1 MKVKVYRGAAAI
13 GGTCIE
19 LKANNA
25 KTLWLDLGLPLSDKK
40 PDISY
45 AKNNSPD
52 ALLISHS
59 HQDHYG
65 LMEHL
70 DSNIP
75 VHIGIVTKG
84 LIQTPR
90 IFINTPA
97 PVNNFIDMKP
107 WEMFTVADTFK
118 VTPYLVDHSS
128 PEAFAFLIE
137 ADGKRVFYTGDF
149 RSTGRKRVLYEK
161 FIKRPPKDIDA
172 LFIEGTMIERD
183 NQKYKT
189 EEEIESAIFEIIKDQ
204 ENISFVISSAQNI
217 DRFVSVARACKKT
230 GKKVVIDIYNTMVL
244 DVVSAKSKG
253 TPTIERDE
261 VLVYLKGSQF
271 EKINTPEYE
280 SFIKRIEKQG
290 LKDEAF
296 NKPSDYVYFLRCP
309 NLNFIDRL
317 RGKGKMNLI
326 YSQWEGYLEN
336 EYWQYFTDIIN
347 GFKNDKDFNFHTI
360 HTSGHA
366 TIKVLKELAKALN
379 PKQIIPIHTENPEK
393 FKKEFEKDGFK
404 NVKEIEDGVYFN
416 I

>member
-1 MKVKVYRGAAAI
+1 MQIKVYRGAAEI

-19 LKANNA
+19 LKANNG
-25 KTLWLDLGLPLSDKK
+25 KTLWLDMGLPLSDKK

-45 AKNNSPD
+45 VKNNKPD

-65 LMEHL
+65 LMTHL
-70 DSNIP
+70 ESSVP
-75 VHIGIVTKG
+75 VHIGPVTKG

-90 IFINTPA
+90 IFVDSPTL
-97 PVNNFIDMKP
+97 VNKFIDMEP

-118 VTPYLVDHSS
+118 ITPYLVDHSS

-137 ADGKRVFYTGDF
+137 ADGKRIFYTGDF
-149 RSTGRKRVLYEK
+149 RSTGRKHVLYEN

-204 ENISFVISSAQNI
+204 KNTSFVISSAQNI

-244 DVVSAKSKG
+244 DVVSTKSKG
-253 TPTIERDE
+253 TPTIEMDE
-261 VLVYLKGSQF
+261 VLVYSKASQF
-271 EKINTPEYE
+271 KKINTSEYE
-280 SFIKRIEKQG
+280 SLVKRIEKQE
-290 LKDEAF
+290 LKDEVF
-296 NKPSDYVYFLRCP
+296 SKSSDYVYFLRCP
-309 NLNFIDRL
+309 NLNFVNSL

-326 YSQWEGYLEN
+326 YSQWDGYLKN

-366 TIKVLKELAKALN
+366 TIKVLKEFAKALN
-379 PKQIIPIHTENPEK
+379 PKQIIPIHTENSKK

-404 NVKEIEDGVYFN
+404 NVKELKDGVTFN